1 MAGKFQISDSCEHTL
16 YMAGNYDHAMQL
28 LQSYVTRGECVSV
41 TKTDYVYKYGME
53 SGFAVKLIN
62 YPRFPR
68 DPSTLLDAIIKIA
81 DFLLEEL
88 GQGSY
93 TITGPDLTYFYDRRE
108 D

>member
-1 MAGKFQISDSCEHTL
+1 MASKFITAPSCEYTL
-16 YMAGNYDHAMQL
+16 YMAGSYDHAMHL

-41 TKTDYVYKYGME
+41 TATDYVYKYGME

-68 DPSTLLDAIIKIA
+68 DPDTLLDAITNIA

-93 TITGPDLTYFYDRRE
+93 TITSPGTTYFYDRRE